1 MTYASFIG
9 ICEKYAKERNKFLH
23 PNNIKAQKPL
33 YKMFKDYC
41 NAKGLSE
48 DEKESVF
55 EWLDNEVNNPNVMID
70 KLDSVSNERI
80 VIFGTLKD
88 KIHIQTKIKRG
99 NEKQII
105 SEVKPQITQIL
116 SYEPFCHE
124 GGSHIIFKNVK
135 TEEVFYCIEWH
146 YATEAN
152 LIKKTCKELGLTY
165 KQLGEKI
172 GYSEATL
179 NKNASTGEISKS
191 IEVAINLYL
200 ETLELR
206 KQLKQFELLKEIIKN
221 ISK

>member
-1 MTYASFIG
+1 MTYASFIE
-9 ICEKYAKERNKFLH
+9 ICEKYAKVYNKFLH
-23 PNNIKAQKPL
+23 PNNTKEQKPL

-48 DEKESVF
+48 DEKGSVF

-70 KLDSVSNERI
+70 KLDLISNERI

-88 KIHIQTKIKRG
+88 KIHIQTEIKRG
-99 NEKQII
+99 NKKQII
-105 SEVKPQITQIL
+105 SEVKPQIAQIL
-116 SYEPFCHE
+116 SYEPFCYE
-124 GGSHIIFKNVK
+124 GESHIIFKNVK

-146 YATEAN
+146 CN
-152 LIKKTCKELGLTY
+152 LIKETCKELGLTY

-206 KQLKQFELLKEIIKN
+206 KQLKQFELLKEIMKDF
-221 ISK
+221 SR